1 MTRSHVLLG
10 CSAAISGLREE
21 VACAARSDVR
31 VLISGSSGV
40 GKEVVARLIHSR
52 GTRSTKLMLAVNC
65 AGLTDSLLESE
76 MFGHVRGSFTDAYRD
91 KKGLLELADGGT
103 LFMDEVGEMS
113 LRMQALLLRFLE
125 NGEIQP
131 VGSDKLQPTRVDV
144 RLIAATNRDL
154 MERCAQKAF
163 RSDLYYRLNVIHIQI
178 AALRER
184 QEDIP
189 LLLAHFLAHYAQV
202 HRVAAPELS
211 TEALAALVDY
221 DWPGNVRELMNVV
234 EQLTVRHP
242 GRLVT
247 PLELPREVGGLSR
260 VDAASPER
268 FFFEPQ
274 ALFERIVRDGE
285 SFWSI
290 VYEPFMMRDITREH
304 VRQVIKLGLQQT
316 RGSYKALVPL
326 LRMPPSD
333 YKRFLNFLRKHQCQV
348 PFQAWRAM
356 PVAAALPV
364 ERADDEHDLHP
375 GDARLVGHGR

>member
-1 MTRSHVLLG
+1 
-10 CSAAISGLREE
+10 
-21 VACAARSDVR
+21 
-31 VLISGSSGV
+31 
-40 GKEVVARLIHSR
+40 
-52 GTRSTKLMLAVNC
+52 MLAVNC

-76 MFGHVRGSFTDAYRD
+76 LFGHVRGSFTDAYRD
-91 KKGLLELADGGT
+91 KRGLLELADDGT

-113 LRMQALLLRFLE
+113 LRMQALLLRFVE

-154 MERCAQKAF
+154 VERCAQKEF

-184 QEDIP
+184 REDIP
-189 LLLAHFLAHYAQV
+189 LLLGHFLAHYAQV
-202 HRVAAPELS
+202 HRVTAPELS
-211 TEALAALVDY
+211 NEALASLVDY
-221 DWPGNVRELMNVV
+221 SWPGNVRELMNVV

-242 GRLVT
+242 DRLIT
-247 PLELPREVGGLSR
+247 PFELPREVGGPSR
-260 VDAASPER
+260 VDAANPVR
-268 FFFEPQ
+268 LFFEPQ

-290 VYEPFMMRDITREH
+290 VYEPFMMRDITREQ
-304 VRQVIKLGLQQT
+304 VRQVIRLGLQQT

-326 LRMPPSD
+326 LRMPSTD

-356 PVAAALPV
+356 SVAAALPV
-364 ERADDEHDLHP
+364 ASADDDRDLQSAAVRGVSH
-375 GDARLVGHGR
+375 